1 MTIYRKNASFTS
13 GRFRPAGTTK
23 NLSEA
28 CTTLRKDLTPIFSAG
43 YKAKR
48 GRETTVLTLQSKEFK
63 NNIENFSVQLKSE
76 INALGNEDAYTQEG
90 QDATFIIAALEE
102 TTLQVSRAPHDVCSL
117 VKASADSL

>member
-1 MTIYRKNASFTS
+1 VRWLLTFHRENASFES
-13 GRFRPAGTTK
+13 KRFPPAGTTK

-28 CTTLRKDLTPIFSAG
+28 CVTLRKNLTPIFSAG
-43 YKAKR
+43 YT
-48 GRETTVLTLQSKEFK
+48 ETAVFTLQSKGFK
-63 NNIENFSVQLKSE
+63 NNIENLSVQLKSE
-76 INALGNEDAYTQEG
+76 INALGNEDAYTQER